1 MGDKYHRT
9 APELAALAC
18 FLTLSCAASTPPA
31 TSPAVEVAP
40 GAPPAVAPPVAA
52 SVPCAALQLAGK
64 ALLTTHEARCLM
76 VSLINRDRATMS
88 LAPVELDEGPPTVA
102 GQSHAED
109 MAVHGFLGH
118 WGTDGSIPELRYNL
132 AGGSDMV
139 FENASCFTDE
149 APRTIDPTPW
159 IAAAQVVTTEGMF
172 FNEKPPMD
180 GHRKNILKAFH
191 RRVGIGIGQPLP
203 RPQEIPVPCFSQ
215 EFVDP
220 YGSYAPVP
228 PVLRVGQML
237 HVEGAIV
244 APATVAG
251 VGLARVALP
260 APIAVSE
267 LNRRRS
273 YPVPQPYQMYWPQGY
288 VTPIP
293 LRVGPTGFAID
304 VPVSDKGQAGLY
316 ELSIWAKLPG
326 EADFIIVGMRTLRVQ

>member
-1 MGDKYHRT
+1 M
-9 APELAALAC
+9 
-18 FLTLSCAASTPPA
+18 
-31 TSPAVEVAP
+31 AP
-40 GAPPAVAPPVAA
+40 GAAPAVAAPVPAN
-52 SVPCAALQLAGK
+52 VPCAALQLAGK
-64 ALLTTHEARCLM
+64 AMLTTHEARCLM
-76 VSLINRDRATMS
+76 LSLVNRDRATMN
-88 LAPVELDEGPPTVA
+88 LAPVELDLGAPTIA

-109 MAVHGFLGH
+109 MAVHGYLGH

-149 APRTIDPTPW
+149 AARTLDHAPW
-159 IAAAQVVTTEGMF
+159 IAAAQVVSTESMF

-191 RRVGIGIGQPLP
+191 KRVGIGIAQPLP

-220 YGSYAPVP
+220 YGTYAPVP
-228 PVLRVGQML
+228 FALHVGQTV
-237 HVEGAIV
+237 HVEGSIA

-260 APIAVSE
+260 APISVAE
-267 LNRRRS
+267 LNKRRS
-273 YPVPQPYQMYWPQGY
+273 YPVPQPYQMYWPPGY

-293 LRVGPTGFAID
+293 LRVGQAGFAID
-304 VPVSDKGQAGLY
+304 VPVSDKGQPGLY
-316 ELSIWAKLPG
+316 ELSVWAKLPG
-326 EADFIIVGMRTLRVQ
+326 EPDFLIVGMRTLRVE